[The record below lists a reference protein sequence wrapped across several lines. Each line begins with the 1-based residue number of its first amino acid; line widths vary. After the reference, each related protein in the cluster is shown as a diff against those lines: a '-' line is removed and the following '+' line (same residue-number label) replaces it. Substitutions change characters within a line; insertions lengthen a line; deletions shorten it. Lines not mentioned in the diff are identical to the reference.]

1 MIRTRIIGTG
11 SYVPPDILT
20 NDNLSEMVDTSDEW
34 IKTRT
39 GICNRHIAK
48 DMDNADM
55 AYNAARNAVEDAHIE
70 ASNIGLIIVAT
81 STPDYAFP
89 NQASLVQSKLKA
101 VNAMCFDVSAACSG
115 FITALDIAAS
125 MLKTGSYKYALVIG
139 SEKMSEIVNWKDRSV
154 CVLFGDGA
162 GAVVLKAVD
171 NNTEDDTGVSAGHE
185 RGIIDSNI
193 YNDGTGA
200 SVLTGGRRFSDSCST
215 DIFIHMDGQ
224 EVFKFAVKSV
234 PTAIETLLHNNNM
247 DVNDVDKFILHQ
259 ANVRIIESVAKRL
272 KADKDK
278 FPVNLN
284 EYGNTSSASIPILL
298 DELNRNGSLK
308 QGEKLVLAGFGAGLS
323 WGSILLVW

>member
-89 NQASLVQSKLKA
+89 NQASLVQEKLKA

-125 MLKTGSYKYALVIG
+125 MLKAGSYKYALVIG

-171 NNTEDDTGVSAGHE
+171 NNMEDDTGVSAGHE

>member
-125 MLKTGSYKYALVIG
+125 MLKAGSYKYALVIG

-171 NNTEDDTGVSAGHE
+171 NNTEDDTGVSVGHE